1 MVSIWF
7 LLIIYCT
14 INIVARCT
22 HCGYFWRW
30 DGIAATDFAWVF
42 HNADCENLI
51 DTNEF
56 TVDVS
61 EYSCLRF
68 DVDLRR
74 NSSYSTTPETSI
86 TVKVG
91 ENWYASKTIWTS
103 TSTSFSTK
111 TLFYDPNKN
120 NWDTLDRATAARG
133 STASSDLSG
142 DITEFG

>member
-1 MVSIWF
+1 M
-7 LLIIYCT
+7 
-14 INIVARCT
+14 
-22 HCGYFWRW
+22 
-30 DGIAATDFAWVF
+30 F

-142 DITEFG
+142 DITEFGLHSDSKNIGGTYKGTAEYDNPPCFVYAKSGKNIRV